1 MVGGIRGRCK
11 AMIITVGK
19 VKVFIVPKLKYAALF
34 EKATNRCFY
43 DMFDSDYSRLLKSVF
58 IIAIRKNN

>member
-1 MVGGIRGRCK
+1 
-11 AMIITVGK
+11 MIITVGK

-58 IIAIRKNN
+58 IIARRKNN